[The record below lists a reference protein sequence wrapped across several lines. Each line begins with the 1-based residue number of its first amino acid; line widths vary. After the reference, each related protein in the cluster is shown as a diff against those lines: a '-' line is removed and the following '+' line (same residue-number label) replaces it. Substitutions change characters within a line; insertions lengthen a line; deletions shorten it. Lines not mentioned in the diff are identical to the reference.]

1 MSFAAAALPE
11 PIKRAIR
18 RTLDRLGVEVIARRS
33 NRWLADLGIRTVI
46 DVGANTGQFAH
57 TARRL
62 FPESFIY
69 SFEPLEGCYR
79 ELTRSFTGDPKFRG
93 FNIGLGSEDR
103 VMTIHQ
109 NEFSGSSSML
119 EMSELHKTTFAYAAK
134 PVAEASVQVR
144 RLDDVCRDLTLE
156 PEVLV
161 KLDVQGYEDRVIA
174 GAAELLP
181 RVKVVITETSFEP
194 LYVGQ
199 PLFDELYK
207 RITALGFRYHG
218 NLEQAV
224 SPHDG
229 RILQADAIF
238 LRP

>member
-1 MSFAAAALPE
+1 
-11 PIKRAIR
+11 
-18 RTLDRLGVEVIARRS
+18 
-33 NRWLADLGIRTVI
+33 
-46 DVGANTGQFAH
+46 
-57 TARRL
+57 
-62 FPESFIY
+62 
-69 SFEPLEGCYR
+69 
-79 ELTRSFTGDPKFRG
+79 
-93 FNIGLGSEDR
+93 LGSEDR

-109 NEFSGSSSML
+109 NEFSGSSSMR

-174 GAAELLP
+174 GAPELLP

-207 RITALGFRYHG
+207 RITALGFRYSV
-218 NLEQAV
+218 NLALGV
-224 SPHDG
+224 SA
-229 RILQADAIF
+229 ADCRLLLAKD
-238 LRP
+238 L